1 MAIWTD
7 PPIWPAH
14 GRLWSH
20 VISDTSLEE
29 LHAFAARVGIPER
42 SFEGDH
48 YDVPAER
55 HADIVAAGAVLVE
68 GRELVRKLHA
78 SGLRFRKRKGDR
90 PLVRV
95 RDGLPAVGSPHVLDV
110 VASRN
115 EPPPTAGAAVVL
127 VGVPG
132 DGMVLVRSVGRV
144 IWTPPGG
151 KRGPGEGLRGGAVRE
166 LQEETGLVVAE
177 GALEPVGYE
186 RITIEAGTEVPP
198 WDAGENHIA
207 VYGTWLTAR
216 MPVAPAA
223 EDVAEAG
230 WFGYEEAL
238 ERCGDQHW
246 WVLVERWF
254 TARAGR

>member
-1 MAIWTD
+1 MAIWID
-7 PPIWPAH
+7 HPIWPAH

-55 HADIVAAGAVLVE
+55 HAEVVSAGAFLVE
-68 GRELVRKLHA
+68 GRELVRKLQE

-90 PLVRV
+90 PLARV

-110 VASRN
+110 VASPN

-127 VGVPG
+127 VGAP
-132 DGMVLVRSVGRV
+132 DRAMVLVRSVGRP

-151 KRGPGEGLRGGAVRE
+151 KRDPGEGLRPGAVRE
-166 LQEETGLVVAE
+166 LREETGLVVPQE
-177 GALEPVGYE
+177 ALRPVGYE
-186 RITIEAGTEVPP
+186 RISVQPGTEVAP
-198 WDAGENHIA
+198 WDAGDNHIA

-223 EDVAEAG
+223 DDVAEAG
-230 WFGYEEAL
+230 WFRHEEAVEL
-238 ERCGDQHW
+238 CGDQHW

-254 TARAGR
+254 RAGPR